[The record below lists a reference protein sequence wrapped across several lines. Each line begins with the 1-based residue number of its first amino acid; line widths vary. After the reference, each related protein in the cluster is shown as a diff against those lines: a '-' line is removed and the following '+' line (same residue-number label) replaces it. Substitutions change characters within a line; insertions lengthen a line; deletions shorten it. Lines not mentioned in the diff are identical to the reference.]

1 MKFLQL
7 TKQCYSYFLMLVL
20 VFFPLLLECLRVEKA
35 ECRTSKV
42 GTIRKGLYSDL
53 EMRLLIA
60 IKFTLL

>member
-1 MKFLQL
+1 
-7 TKQCYSYFLMLVL
+7 MLVL